1 NIRYNIPAGKLNQVL
16 NQFAAV
22 SGVAISMNAT
32 ELSKIQSQG
41 LNGTYTIEQGFITLL
56 ANTSLKAHK
65 TADGYI
71 LKDRIVS
78 KDTAPPTLRSSSQQ
92 NEV

>member
-1 NIRYNIPAGKLNQVL
+1 
-16 NQFAAV
+16 
-22 SGVAISMNAT
+22 MNAT

-71 LKDRIVS
+71 LKDRVVS
-78 KDTAPPTLRSSSQQ
+78 KDTAPAYLPPPSRMKYLYP
-92 NEV
+92 